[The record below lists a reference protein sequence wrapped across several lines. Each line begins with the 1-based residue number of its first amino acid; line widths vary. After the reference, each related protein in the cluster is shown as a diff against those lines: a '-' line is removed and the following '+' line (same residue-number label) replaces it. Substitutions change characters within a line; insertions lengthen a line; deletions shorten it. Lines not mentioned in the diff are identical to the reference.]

1 MWGIPNPT
9 EYKRLHGLRYQQPK
23 TKNSTLWKY
32 FAISDMLVNE
42 IYIGNMV
49 QGKYGSISYK
59 TKQNKPRPK
68 SEWYVVEGTHE
79 PIIDR
84 ELWDRVQSMI
94 AQRAKPF
101 DVGHI
106 GLFARKARCAAC
118 GYTMRSSKNHG
129 KHYLQCS
136 NRHVAKDACTGS
148 FIAVDR
154 LERLVIDELNRLAA
168 EYLDKDELEQ
178 NIEFCSNLQQQKDR
192 IFSDIAVYEKKVA
205 EYAKGIRDLYMDK
218 VKGLISETDYR
229 EMTKDFMTDRDRL
242 ERSIADGQKQLAEI
256 DDKMAAGD
264 NRRDLVEQYTN
275 LTHLTREMV
284 ETLIDHVTVGK
295 RIKDTRDVPIE
306 IHWNF

>member
-1 MWGIPNPT
+1 
-9 EYKRLHGLRYQQPK
+9 
-23 TKNSTLWKY
+23 
-32 FAISDMLVNE
+32 
-42 IYIGNMV
+42 
-49 QGKYGSISYK
+49 
-59 TKQNKPRPK
+59 
-68 SEWYVVEGTHE
+68 
-79 PIIDR
+79 
-84 ELWDRVQSMI
+84 MI

-295 RIKDTRDVPIE
+295 RIKGTRDVPIE